1 MKLLFTFLCIIFGF
15 NSLFSQISNNKEAV
29 ITANENTSISSTLTY
44 HPEIPVANT
53 YKIIKNTT
61 GQPISTKTLEQINL
75 HRRYDVDYLW
85 KVDNT
90 IEILIYYFNKPSP
103 IKPTVD

>member
-1 MKLLFTFLCIIFGF
+1 MKILLPFLFLLFGF
-15 NSLFSQISNNKEAV
+15 SSLFSQTNNDAI
-29 ITANENTSISSTLTY
+29 ITTNENTYTSSELTY
-44 HPEIPVANT
+44 KPEIPATNT

-61 GQPISTKTLEQINL
+61 GQPVSTKTLEQINL

-90 IEILIYYFNKPSP
+90 IEILIYFFNKPTT
-103 IKPTVD
+103 IEPTVD